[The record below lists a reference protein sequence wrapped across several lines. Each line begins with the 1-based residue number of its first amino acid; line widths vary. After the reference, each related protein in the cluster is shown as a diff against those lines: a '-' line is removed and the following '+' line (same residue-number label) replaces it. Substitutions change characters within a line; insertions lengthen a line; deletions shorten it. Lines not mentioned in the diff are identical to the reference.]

1 MYYSVENNTTEVDK
15 FNKILNNLL
24 ENLKSKAAS
33 GDSRRKYGVGSASI
47 GAGVVRASC
56 FLRYNTSIF
65 YDPSTPAL
73 SPLPQEVQSPSLS
86 LNPSSAPSPQGTN
99 NASSTAVHLLLLLL
113 LGSFLAV
120 SI

>member
-1 MYYSVENNTTEVDK
+1 MVLFSV
-15 FNKILNNLL
+15 LL
-24 ENLKSKAAS
+24 ICL
-33 GDSRRKYGVGSASI
+33 RKKI
-47 GAGVVRASC
+47 GAGVVRASIAWLSQFNC
-56 FLRYNTSIF
+56 YQLVEMIRLVLESLEQVAFLDI
-65 YDPSTPAL
+65 TPQSSMTL
-73 SPLPQEVQSPSLS
+73 QHQHFHLYLKVQSPSLS